1 MKKRYIVI
9 IVIAAL
15 AILGLLFPTDDSSSP
30 EAPAESSEESE
41 VDLESIIAE
50 HFADTNLIKVDHITA
65 GKNIE
70 VALELDTSDKDAA
83 DAGISLHSDSLAKKL
98 NAYDVDS
105 LSLIWALPSL
115 SNVCQV
121 DYERQGSELVQ
132 TKYEYDI

>member
-15 AILGLLFPTDDSSSP
+15 AILGLLFPTDDSSSL
-30 EAPAESSEESE
+30 EESTTE
-41 VDLESIIAE
+41 ESAVDLESIIAE
-50 HFADTNLIKVDHITA
+50 HFADNNLIKVDHITA

-98 NAYDVDS
+98 SAYDVDS

-115 SNVCQV
+115 ANVCQV